1 MNDIISNPWV
11 KLAAVVG
18 CAFYLYKKS
27 GNPIVK
33 GIAMTVGSVAVAN
46 NLPVVRDVMATRVI

>member
-1 MNDIISNPWV
+1 MNEIINNPWV

-18 CAFYLYKKS
+18 GAFYLYKKS

-46 NLPVVRDVMATRVI
+46 NLPLVRDVMATRVI